1 MNMSYHYYKSI
12 SKIQDMKKILLTVFA
27 AAMVAASC
35 TKESAMK
42 ESPAAERVTLGICAP
57 VEKMTKVAE
66 LEGERTVNRIQAFVF
81 KENGDIDAWNVSETD
96 EVTVECSAGQREIV
110 VVANAPDIE
119 GVFSLSDLESRVSL
133 LEDNSL
139 GFLVMAGRTSME
151 LTASSTVVVPV
162 FRRVARIS
170 IERIVT
176 EFKMDQFKETDFVIK
191 GIYLTN
197 VAGDVPYLS
206 DGDPSLW
213 LNKMG
218 LEVSGAG
225 LFCSGEMS
233 MSLAPGV
240 AYETAHH
247 FYCYP
252 NASED
257 SFGQEWSPRHTRLVV
272 EASIGGITCYY
283 PMTMPEI
290 KANHSYTVTELKI
303 TGSGSWSPE
312 DSVSPSDASFSVD
325 VQEWQDGYSGKFEI

>member
-1 MNMSYHYYKSI
+1 
-12 SKIQDMKKILLTVFA
+12 MKKILLTVFA

-35 TKESAMK
+35 TKEPAMK

-139 GFLVMAGRTSME
+139 GSLVMAGRTSME

-176 EFKMDQFKETDFVIK
+176 EFKMEQFKETKDLLRIHTVIYVERDSQK
-191 GIYLTN
+191 GIII
-197 VAGDVPYLS
+197 G
-206 DGDPSLW
+206 
-213 LNKMG
+213 KQ
-218 LEVSGAG
+218 
-225 LFCSGEMS
+225 
-233 MSLAPGV
+233 GV
-240 AYETAHH
+240 ALKKVATEARRSLER
-247 FYCYP
+247 F
-252 NASED
+252 
-257 SFGQEWSPRHTRLVV
+257 FGKSVYL
-272 EASIGGITCYY
+272 
-283 PMTMPEI
+283 EI
-290 KANHSYTVTELKI
+290 FVKVDKNWRNSDRELRNF
-303 TGSGSWSPE
+303 GY
-312 DSVSPSDASFSVD
+312 
-325 VQEWQDGYSGKFEI
+325 QLDGK